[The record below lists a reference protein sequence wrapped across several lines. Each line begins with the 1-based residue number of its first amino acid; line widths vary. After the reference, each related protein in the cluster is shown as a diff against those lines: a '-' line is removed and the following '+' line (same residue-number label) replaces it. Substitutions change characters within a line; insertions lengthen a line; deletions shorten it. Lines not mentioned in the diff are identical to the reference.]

1 MAGRSDCA
9 EIQNKIQGEINLI
22 TLERIMKKIALVAAL
37 FSSMI
42 GVRAVMAAEAITI
55 AGDPCTVPLAEKLG
69 AAFTKKTG
77 KSVKVEGAACGVG
90 IYKASQ
96 GEVNVG
102 VSTHEV
108 VLAYL
113 PDGTVNTVI
122 AKAPTVVLVNRN
134 NPVNDL
140 KLQQLKD
147 ILSGKIKN
155 WKEVGGNDT
164 EIKNVLLQPCTTTI
178 FAKRSAPFGKDIK
191 RLTPEKP
198 MNPVAGTNKLVEE
211 NDGAMGLQIYGYE
224 SDTVKVLTV
233 DGYLPDEKTFPS
245 KYDFYQD
252 YNVITRAGANSDTKA
267 FVEFAISAEGQEV
280 VASLK
285 HIGVKK

>member
-1 MAGRSDCA
+1 
-9 EIQNKIQGEINLI
+9 
-22 TLERIMKKIALVAAL
+22 MKKLVFASTL
-37 FSSMI
+37 FLSI
-42 GVRAVMAAEAITI
+42 IFAQNGMAAEPITI
-55 AGDPCTVPLAEKLG
+55 TGDPCTVPLAEKLG

-77 KSVKVEGAACGVG
+77 TEVKIEAASCGSG

-96 GEVNVG
+96 GAVNIG

-108 VLAYL
+108 VLTYL
-113 PDGTVNTVI
+113 PEGTVNTVI
-122 AKAPTVVLVNRN
+122 AKAPTVVLVNKA

-155 WKEVGGNDT
+155 WKEVGGNDS

-178 FAKRSAPFGKDIK
+178 FPKRSAPFGKDIK
-191 RLTPEKP
+191 RLTLEKP
-198 MNPVAGTNKLVEE
+198 GNPVAGTNKLVEE
-211 NDGAMGLQIYGYE
+211 NEGAMGLQIYGYE
-224 SDTVKVLTV
+224 SPNVKVVTI

-252 YNVITRAGANSDTKA
+252 YNVVTKGNANSDTKA
-267 FVEFAISAEGQEV
+267 FVEFALSSEGQQI

>member
-1 MAGRSDCA
+1 
-9 EIQNKIQGEINLI
+9 
-22 TLERIMKKIALVAAL
+22 MKKFVFVAVL
-37 FSSMI
+37 FFSTMF
-42 GVRAVMAAEAITI
+42 VRSGMAADALTI

-77 KSVKVEGAACGVG
+77 TEVKIETASCGSG

-96 GEVNVG
+96 GAVNIG

-108 VLAYL
+108 VLTYL
-113 PDGTVNTVI
+113 PEGTVNTVI
-122 AKAPTVVLVNRN
+122 AKAPTVVLVNQA
-134 NPVNDL
+134 NPINDL

-155 WKEVGGNDT
+155 WKEVGGNDS

-178 FAKRSAPFGKDIK
+178 FPKRSAPFGKDIK

-198 MNPVAGTNKLVEE
+198 GNPVAGTNKLVEE
-211 NDGAMGLQIYGYE
+211 NEGAMGLQIYGYE
-224 SDTVKVLTV
+224 SPAVKVLTI
-233 DGYLPDEKTFPS
+233 DGYLPDAKSFPS

-252 YNVITRAGANSDTKA
+252 YNVVTKGGASSDTKA
-267 FVEFAISAEGQEV
+267 FVDFALSPEGQEI

>member
-1 MAGRSDCA
+1 MR
-9 EIQNKIQGEINLI
+9 KIVF
-22 TLERIMKKIALVAAL
+22 AAAL
-37 FSSMI
+37 FSIMF
-42 GVRAVMAAEAITI
+42 VRGAMAAGAITI
-55 AGDPCTVPLAEKLG
+55 TGDPCTAPLAEKLA

-77 KSVKVEGAACGVG
+77 IEVKIETASCGSG

-96 GEVNVG
+96 GVVNIG

-108 VLAYL
+108 VLTYL
-113 PDGTVNTVI
+113 PEGTVNTVI
-122 AKAPTVVLVNRN
+122 AKAPTVVLVNQA

-155 WKEVGGNDT
+155 WKEVGGNDS

-178 FAKRSAPFGKDIK
+178 FPKRSAPFGKDIK

-198 MNPVAGTNKLVEE
+198 GNPVTGTNKLVEE
-211 NDGAMGLQIYGYE
+211 NEGAMGLQIYGYE
-224 SDTVKVLTV
+224 SPNVKVITI
-233 DGYLPDEKTFPS
+233 DGYLPDENSFPS

-252 YNVITRAGANSDTKA
+252 YNVVMKGGASSDTKA
-267 FVEFAISAEGQEV
+267 FIDFALSPEGQEI

-285 HIGVKK
+285 HIRAKK

>member
-1 MAGRSDCA
+1 M
-9 EIQNKIQGEINLI
+9 
-22 TLERIMKKIALVAAL
+22 ERIMKKLVLAATL
-37 FSSMI
+37 LSSIMCVQ
-42 GVRAVMAAEAITI
+42 GAMAAEAITI
-55 AGDPCTVPLAEKLG
+55 AGDPCTVPLARKLG
-69 AAFTKKTG
+69 EAFTKKTG
-77 KSVKVEGAACGVG
+77 KNVVIEGAACASG

-96 GEVNVG
+96 GDVDIG

-108 VLAYL
+108 TLAYL
-113 PDGTVNTVI
+113 PEGTVNTVI
-122 AKAPTVVLVNRN
+122 AKASTVVVVHKN

-155 WKEVGGNDT
+155 WKEVGGNDM

-198 MNPVAGTNKLVEE
+198 GNPVEGTNKLVEE
-211 NDGAMGLQIYGYE
+211 NEGAMGLQIYGYE
-224 SDTVKVLTV
+224 SANVKVLSV
-233 DGYLPDEKTFPS
+233 NGYLPDEKTFPS
-245 KYDFYQD
+245 KYSFYQD
-252 YNVITRAGANSDTKA
+252 YNVVTRENANSDTKA
-267 FVEFAISAEGQEV
+267 FVEYALSPEGQEV

>member
-1 MAGRSDCA
+1 MAHKFWDKFF
-9 EIQNKIQGEINLI
+9 EMEM
-22 TLERIMKKIALVAAL
+22 IMKKLVYVVTL
-37 FSSMI
+37 FSSIMC
-42 GVRAVMAAEAITI
+42 AQDVMAAEAITI
-55 AGDPCTVPLAEKLG
+55 MGDPCTVPLAKKLG

-77 KSVKVEGAACGVG
+77 ESVEVDGAACGSG

-96 GEVNVG
+96 GDVNIG

-108 VLAYL
+108 VLTYL
-113 PDGTVNTVI
+113 PEGTVNTVI
-122 AKAPTVVLVNRN
+122 AKAPTVVVVNKN

-155 WKEVGGNDT
+155 WKEVGGSDQ

-178 FAKRSAPFGKDIK
+178 FAKRSAPFGKEIK
-191 RLTPEKP
+191 RLAPEKP
-198 MNPVAGTNKLVEE
+198 GNPVEGTNKLVEK

-224 SDTVKVLTV
+224 SPNVKVLTV
-233 DGYLPDEKTFPS
+233 DGYLPDAKTFPS
-245 KYDFYQD
+245 KYNFYQD
-252 YNVITRAGANSDTKA
+252 YNVITRGDANSDTKA
-267 FVEFAISAEGQEV
+267 FVAFALSPEGQEI

>member
-1 MAGRSDCA
+1 
-9 EIQNKIQGEINLI
+9 
-22 TLERIMKKIALVAAL
+22 MKKLLFVATL
-37 FSSMI
+37 FSSMMC
-42 GVRAVMAAEAITI
+42 GPGALAAEVVTI
-55 AGDPCTVPLAEKLG
+55 AGDPCTAPLAQKLG
-69 AAFTKKTG
+69 EVFTKKTG
-77 KSVKVEGAACGVG
+77 IEVKVETATCASG

-96 GEVNVG
+96 GDVNIG

-113 PDGTVNTVI
+113 PEGTVNTVI

-147 ILSGKIKN
+147 ILSGKITN
-155 WKEVGGNDT
+155 WKEVGGSDV

-198 MNPVAGTNKLVEE
+198 GNPVAGTNKLVEE
-211 NDGAMGLQIYGYE
+211 NEGAMGLQVYGYE
-224 SDTVKVLTV
+224 SPDVKVLTV
-233 DGYLPDEKTFPS
+233 NGFLPDEKTFPS

-252 YNVITRAGANSDTKA
+252 YNVVTRADANSNTKA
-267 FVEFAISAEGQEV
+267 FVAFALSPEGQEI

>member
-1 MAGRSDCA
+1 M
-9 EIQNKIQGEINLI
+9 EL
-22 TLERIMKKIALVAAL
+22 IMKKLVFVATL
-37 FSSMI
+37 FFSIMCVQ
-42 GVRAVMAAEAITI
+42 GVMAAEVVTI
-55 AGDPCTVPLAEKLG
+55 ASDPCTVPLAEKLG

-77 KSVKVEGAACGVG
+77 KSVKIETEACASG

-96 GEVNVG
+96 GNVNIG

-108 VLAYL
+108 VLASL
-113 PDGTVNTVI
+113 PAGTVNTVI
-122 AKAPTVVLVNRN
+122 AKAPTVVLVNQH

-155 WKEVGGNDT
+155 WKEVGGSDL

-178 FAKRSAPFGKDIK
+178 FPKRSAPFGKDIK
-191 RLTPEKP
+191 RLTPEKAG
-198 MNPVAGTNKLVEE
+198 NPVTGTNKLVEE
-211 NDGAMGLQIYGYE
+211 NEGAMGLQIYGYE
-224 SDTVKVLTV
+224 SPNVKVLTI
-233 DGYLPDEKTFPS
+233 DGYLPDAKTFPS

-252 YNVITRAGANSDTKA
+252 YNVITREDANSDTKA
-267 FVEFAISAEGQEV
+267 FVDFAISPEGQEI

>member
-1 MAGRSDCA
+1 
-9 EIQNKIQGEINLI
+9 
-22 TLERIMKKIALVAAL
+22 MKKLAFAFVAIL
-37 FSSMI
+37 FSSVMC
-42 GVRAVMAAEAITI
+42 AQSVMAAEAITLM
-55 AGDPCTVPLAEKLG
+55 GDPCTVPLAKKLG

-77 KSVKVEGAACGVG
+77 KNLVVDGAACAAG

-96 GEVNVG
+96 GDVDIG

-108 VLAYL
+108 VLTYL
-113 PDGTVNTVI
+113 PAGTVNTVI
-122 AKAPTVVLVNRN
+122 AKAPTVVLVNKN

-140 KLQQLKD
+140 KLQQLKG

-155 WKEVGGNDT
+155 WKEVGGNDM

-191 RLTPEKP
+191 RLAPEKP
-198 MNPVAGTNKLVEE
+198 GDPVDQTNKLVGE
-211 NDGAMGLQIYGYE
+211 NEGAMGLQIYGYE
-224 SDTVKVLTV
+224 SADVKVISV
-233 DGYLPDEKTFPS
+233 NGQLPDGKTFPS

-252 YNVITRAGANSDTKA
+252 YNVVTRESANSDVKA
-267 FVEFAISAEGQEV
+267 FIDFALSPEGQEI

-285 HIGVKK
+285 HIGVNK

>member
-1 MAGRSDCA
+1 MRL
-9 EIQNKIQGEINLI
+9 IMNKFVV
-22 TLERIMKKIALVAAL
+22 VAML
-37 FSSMI
+37 FSSMMCAQ
-42 GVRAVMAAEAITI
+42 GVTAAEVVTI

-77 KSVKVEGAACGVG
+77 KSVKIETAACASG

-96 GEVNVG
+96 GDVNIG

-113 PDGTVNTVI
+113 PEGTINTVI

-147 ILSGKIKN
+147 ILSGKITN
-155 WKEVGGNDT
+155 WKEVGGSDL

-178 FAKRSAPFGKDIK
+178 FPKRSAPFGKDIK

-198 MNPVAGTNKLVEE
+198 GNPVAGTNKLVEE
-211 NDGAMGLQIYGYE
+211 NEGAMGLQIYGYE
-224 SDTVKVLTV
+224 SPDVKVLTI
-233 DGYLPDEKTFPS
+233 DGYLPDGKTFPS

-252 YNVITRAGANSDTKA
+252 YNVVTRADANSDTKA
-267 FVEFAISAEGQEV
+267 FVSFALSTEGQEIV
-280 VASLK
+280 TSLK

>member
-1 MAGRSDCA
+1 
-9 EIQNKIQGEINLI
+9 
-22 TLERIMKKIALVAAL
+22 MKKLLFAAIVL
-37 FSSMI
+37 FSTVSA
-42 GVRAVMAAEAITI
+42 RNAMAAEAITI
-55 AGDPCTVPLAEKLG
+55 AGDPCTVPLAKRLG
-69 AAFTKKTG
+69 AAFAKKTG
-77 KSVKVEGAACGVG
+77 KTVQVEGAACASG

-96 GEVNVG
+96 GDVNIG

-113 PDGTVNTVI
+113 PEGTVNTVI
-122 AKAPTVVLVNRN
+122 AKAPTVVVVNRN

-147 ILSGKIKN
+147 ILAGRITN
-155 WKEVGGNDT
+155 WKQVGGSDM

-198 MNPVAGTNKLVEE
+198 MDPVEGTNKLVEANE
-211 NDGAMGLQIYGYE
+211 GAMGLQIYGYE
-224 SDTVKVLTV
+224 SPDVKVLSV
-233 DGYLPDEKTFPS
+233 DGYLPDAKTFPS

-252 YNVITRAGANSDTKA
+252 YNVVTKQDANSDTRA
-267 FVEFAISAEGQEV
+267 FVDFALSAEGQEI

-285 HIGVKK
+285 HIGAKKQSQPPAY

>member
-1 MAGRSDCA
+1 
-9 EIQNKIQGEINLI
+9 
-22 TLERIMKKIALVAAL
+22 MKKLVLVAMFF
-37 FSSMI
+37 FSFLCLQS
-42 GVRAVMAAEAITI
+42 AMAAETITI
-55 AGDPCTVPLAEKLG
+55 AGDPCTVPLAKKLG
-69 AAFTKKTG
+69 AAFAKKTG
-77 KSVKVEGAACGVG
+77 IVVDVDGASCGSG

-96 GEVNVG
+96 GDVDVG

-113 PDGTVNTVI
+113 PAGTVNTVI
-122 AKAPTVVLVNRN
+122 AKAPTVVVVNKN

-140 KLQQLKD
+140 KLKQLKG
-147 ILSGKIKN
+147 ILSGNIKN
-155 WKEVGGNDT
+155 WKEVGGSDM

-198 MNPVAGTNKLVEE
+198 GNPVEGTNKLVEE
-211 NDGAMGLQIYGYE
+211 NEGAMGLQIYGYE
-224 SDTVKVLTV
+224 GPDVKVLTI
-233 DGYLPDEKTFPS
+233 DGLLPDAKTFPS

-252 YNVITRAGANSDTKA
+252 YNVVTRESASRDTKA
-267 FVEFAISAEGQEV
+267 FVDFALSPEGQEI

>member
-1 MAGRSDCA
+1 
-9 EIQNKIQGEINLI
+9 
-22 TLERIMKKIALVAAL
+22 MKKFVFAATLV
-37 FSSMI
+37 SSMMSVQ
-42 GVRAVMAAEAITI
+42 GVMAAEAITI
-55 AGDPCTVPLAEKLG
+55 TGDPCTVPLAKMLG
-69 AAFTKKTG
+69 TAFTKKTG
-77 KSVKVEGAACGVG
+77 KNVEVEGASCGAG

-96 GEVNVG
+96 GSADIG

-108 VLAYL
+108 VLSYL
-113 PDGTVNTVI
+113 PAGTVNTVI

-155 WKEVGGNDT
+155 WKEIGGNDL

-178 FAKRSAPFGKDIK
+178 FPKRSAPFGKDIV
-191 RLTPEKP
+191 RLAPEKP
-198 MNPVAGTNKLVEE
+198 GNPVEGTNKLVEANE
-211 NDGAMGLQIYGYE
+211 GAMGLQIYGYE
-224 SDTVKVLTV
+224 SPSVKVLTI
-233 DGYLPDEKTFPS
+233 DGYLPDAKTFPA

-252 YNVITRAGANSDTKA
+252 YNVVTRADAKSDAKA
-267 FVEFAISAEGQEV
+267 FIDFALSPEGQEI

>member
-1 MAGRSDCA
+1 MR
-9 EIQNKIQGEINLI
+9 I
-22 TLERIMKKIALVAAL
+22 IMKKLTLVFAVTL
-37 FSSMI
+37 LSSVMW
-42 GVRAVMAAEAITI
+42 VRGVMAAEVITI

-77 KSVKVEGAACGVG
+77 KSVKVEGAACGTG

-108 VLAYL
+108 VLEYL

-122 AKAPTVVLVNRN
+122 AKAPTVVLVNKR

-147 ILSGKIKN
+147 ILAGKIKN
-155 WKEVGGNDT
+155 WKEVGGSDL

-191 RLTPEKP
+191 KLTPEKP
-198 MNPVAGTNKLVEE
+198 MNPVAGTNKLIEE
-211 NDGAMGLQIYGYE
+211 NEGAMGLQIYGYE
-224 SDTVKVLTV
+224 STDTKALTI
-233 DGYLPDEKTFPS
+233 DGYLPDDRTFPS
-245 KYDFYQD
+245 KYNFYQD
-252 YNVITRAGANSDTKA
+252 YNVITRVDASSDTKA
-267 FVEFAISAEGQEV
+267 FVAFAMSKEGQEIV
-280 VASLK
+280 TSLK
-285 HIGVKK
+285 HIGVMKK